1 MLELFS
7 SKCFNV
13 VVLPEPRNP
22 ANSIVGICF
31 FFLVDCSSSSSENLV
46 SSSDTMDGV
55 VRRLVACNLVDV
67 ADVNVRDAEDND
79 VVDGLRRS
87 SLLVL

>member
-13 VVLPEPRNP
+13 VVLPEPRKP

-67 ADVNVRDAEDND
+67 ADVNVRDAEDD